1 MSVFEAVVFV
11 GAALAWVM
19 MTLDWPVDVERV
31 FSDWLDIIL
40 GDVK

>member
-1 MSVFEAVVFV
+1 MSVFEAVVALM
-11 GAALAWVM
+11 AAVAWVM
-19 MTLDWPVDVERV
+19 LYLDWPVDVERV